1 MHGKPAGLC
10 VAVKSQLCFIQTID
24 SCVWIPYNKTGK
36 MILARFCVRE
46 NSLMAISVGLD
57 FYGKLFVRGR
67 LMIFCSLRGINSIE
81 AFQCSQTEECRK
93 LIAVQCMGSPQ
104 SFVQPLNRS
113 YALFKRTIS
122 RFCCHQGTSQIPLYD
137 PFSFQFS
144 GR

>member
-1 MHGKPAGLC
+1 
-10 VAVKSQLCFIQTID
+10 
-24 SCVWIPYNKTGK
+24 
-36 MILARFCVRE
+36 
-46 NSLMAISVGLD
+46 MAISVGLD
-57 FYGKLFVRGR
+57 FYGKLFIRGR

-113 YALFKRTIS
+113 YTLFKRTIS
-122 RFCCHQGTSQIPLYD
+122 RFCRHLGTSQIPLYD

-144 GR
+144 LR